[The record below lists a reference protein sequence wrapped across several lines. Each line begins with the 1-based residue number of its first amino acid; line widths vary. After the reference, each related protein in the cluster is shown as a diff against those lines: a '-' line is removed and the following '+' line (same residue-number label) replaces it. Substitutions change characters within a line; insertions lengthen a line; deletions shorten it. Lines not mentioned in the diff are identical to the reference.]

1 MGRALGFLVLISLG
15 CSGTGV
21 RAAGPAEPSSATAAN
36 WTGDRPMAVAA
47 VPGAKKR
54 GGGGPLFQVRWLQE
68 GAADRTVRSPG
79 EAAIH

>member
-1 MGRALGFLVLISLG
+1 MTVS
-15 CSGTGV
+15 
-21 RAAGPAEPSSATAAN
+21 
-36 WTGDRPMAVAA
+36 A

-54 GGGGPLFQVRWLQE
+54 GAGGPLFQVRWLQE

>member
-1 MGRALGFLVLISLG
+1 
-15 CSGTGV
+15 
-21 RAAGPAEPSSATAAN
+21 
-36 WTGDRPMAVAA
+36 MAVSAA
-47 VPGAKKR
+47 PGTKKR